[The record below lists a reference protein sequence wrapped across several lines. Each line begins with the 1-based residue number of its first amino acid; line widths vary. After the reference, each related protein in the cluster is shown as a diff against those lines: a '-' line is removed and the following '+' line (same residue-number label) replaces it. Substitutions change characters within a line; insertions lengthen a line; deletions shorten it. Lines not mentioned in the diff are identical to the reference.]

1 MRVWECSHHYLTPH
15 TLAFSWINPAN
26 PSMKVEAICPKE
38 IVISSGSG
46 QEKKLR
52 EMRVNPDDL
61 FKYLFSPTHHHHHHH
76 PLTHCS
82 LCVVVSCVLLA
93 AGSLSTR

>member
-1 MRVWECSHHYLTPH
+1 M
-15 TLAFSWINPAN
+15 NPL
-26 PSMKVEAICPKE
+26 MKVEAICPKE

-61 FKYLFSPTHHHHHHH
+61 FKYPFPQAF
-76 PLTHCS
+76 
-82 LCVVVSCVLLA
+82 VGVLRFVPYLRIA
-93 AGSLSTR
+93 LQGVHRRAYSHG